1 MMLSDKYDKFIASM
15 KDKPGCSATKISTG
29 YSMTLTRNGHTVHG
43 KGVGFICLY
52 QDLLKKLEAK
62 ENAS

>member
-1 MMLSDKYDKFIASM
+1 MLHFDKYDKFIASM

-29 YSMTLTRNGHTVHG
+29 YSMTLTRGGHTVHG

-52 QDLLKKLEAK
+52 QELLKELEAK
-62 ENAS
+62 ESG